1 MWTKN
6 MLLLKRTDEK
16 ASESAACEFPHPGT
30 VFIRKAGRFYT
41 CEDITQM

>member
-6 MLLLKRTDEK
+6 MLLLKRMDEK
-16 ASESAACEFPHPGT
+16 ASESAACEFPHSGT
-30 VFIRKAGRFYT
+30 VFIRKAVRFYT